1 MIQHGGSS
9 IWYGLDNNRDTVFN
23 RTCSAPTGLSLTI
36 QTVTVV
42 QSMVFE
48 AFIALMGVSYLN
60 TAFKDPYS

>member
-36 QTVTVV
+36 QTVV